1 MDKETAFKMIELTG
15 KNGNLTRDEFK
26 FVTNHISTFV
36 GFIIERATEDLVR
49 QGIEKELAESML
61 GTISG
66 LSKMAGVQEYHD
78 FAEVARMLGEADDN
92 A

>member
-1 MDKETAFKMIELTG
+1 MDKDTALKMIALTA
-15 KNGNLTRDEFK
+15 KNGELTRDEFK

-36 GFIIERATEDLVR
+36 GFVIERATADLVSA
-49 QGIEKELAESML
+49 GIEQELAESML

-78 FAEVARMLGEADDN
+78 FAEVARMLGEAGDN